1 VRVAIEP
8 ILSSVYYD
16 PAMRMLVVASVL
28 FLALAGS
35 ASAAVFLFRMPSSNI
50 GCAYS
55 NEPGTAGGPSLR
67 CDILSGLKPKP
78 KRPPGC
84 RLDWTFGYQ
93 MHPTGKSLRVC
104 AGDTT
109 VDRHAKVVRYGR
121 RWIEGGF
128 NCLSRKVGLRC
139 KNRSGHGFF
148 LSRKHSYRF

>member
-1 VRVAIEP
+1 VRVAIGP

-16 PAMRMLVVASVL
+16 PAVRMFAVASVL

-35 ASAAVFLFRMPSSNI
+35 GSAAVFLFRMPSSNI

-55 NEPGTAGGPSLR
+55 SEPGTSGGPTLR

-84 RLDWTFGYQ
+84 NLDWTFGYQ
-93 MHPTGKSLRVC
+93 MHATGKSLRVC

-109 VDRHAKVVRYGR
+109 VDPRSKVVRYGH
-121 RWIEGGF
+121 RWRAGGLT
-128 NCLSRKVGLRC
+128 CLSRRIGLRC
-139 KNRSGHGFF
+139 TNRSGHGFF
-148 LSRKHSYRF
+148 LSRTHSFRF